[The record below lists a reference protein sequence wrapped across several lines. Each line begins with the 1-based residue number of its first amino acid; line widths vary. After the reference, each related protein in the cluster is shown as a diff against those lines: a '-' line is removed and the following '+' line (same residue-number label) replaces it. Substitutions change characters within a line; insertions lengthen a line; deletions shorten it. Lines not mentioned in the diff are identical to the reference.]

1 MLSNILGVYK
11 RELRSYFNS
20 PIAYIFMVVF
30 LLLASWLFFR
40 GYFLYGQADLRP
52 FFTLLP
58 WIFLFFVPA
67 VAMRLWA
74 EERKMGTLELLM
86 TLPVRDEEVMLGK
99 FFAGLTLISVTVLL
113 EFPLLL
119 ITAHLGDVDL
129 GPVIGGFL
137 GAVFLGGAYLAIGLF
152 ASALTE
158 NQIVAFI
165 LGVVLCFVFFI
176 VGEQLVLL
184 AAPSSIAP
192 VLRYL
197 GLGAHFE
204 SIGRGVIDS
213 RDVIYYVSMIT
224 FFLYLNRLALAGRRW
239 A

>member
-1 MLSNILGVYK
+1 MANVMGIFK

-30 LLLASWLFFR
+30 LLLSSWLFFR
-40 GYFLYGQADLRP
+40 GFFLYGQADLRP
-52 FFTLLP
+52 FFSLLP

-67 VAMRLWA
+67 VSMRLWA

-86 TLPVRDEEVMLGK
+86 TLPVRDWEVILGK
-99 FFAGLTLISVTVLL
+99 FLAGLTLIVLTVLL
-113 EFPLLL
+113 QFPLVVV
-119 ITAHLGDVDL
+119 ISILGDIDM

-137 GAVFLGGAYLAIGLF
+137 GSVFLGGAYLAIGLF
-152 ASALTE
+152 VSSLTE

-165 LGVVLCFVFFI
+165 LGVVVCFALFI
-176 VGEQLVLL
+176 VGESMVLF
-184 AAPSSIAP
+184 AAPKALAP
-192 VLRYL
+192 FLRFL

-213 RDVIYYVSMIT
+213 RDVIYYLSVIG
-224 FFLYLNRLALAGRRW
+224 FFLFLNRVSLAGRRW